1 MFGGINPKQM
11 QSMMKQ
17 MGIAQ
22 EEINAFRVIFET
34 KEGNY
39 VINNPSVIKIK
50 MQGQTSYQ
58 VSGDEHFE
66 EMNEEKY
73 TEEDINLVIEKT
85 NKSKEEVIEVL
96 EKTNGDIAESIILL
110 SEL

>member
-1 MFGGINPKQM
+1 MFGGMNPKQM

-22 EEINAFRVIFET
+22 EEINASKVIFET

-39 VINNPSVIKIK
+39 IIENPSVIKIK

-66 EMNEEKY
+66 ELSEEKY
-73 TEEDINLVIEKT
+73 TEEDVNLIIEKT
-85 NKSKEEVIEVL
+85 QKNREEVIEAL
-96 EKTNGDIAESIILL
+96 EKTDGDIAESIMLL
-110 SEL
+110 S